1 MDSNILTIILAGG
14 AGSRLQPLTKLRAKP
29 SVPFGGK
36 YRIIDFTLTNC
47 LHSGLRRILVLTQYK
62 SHSLQKHLRDGWS
75 IFNPELGEYITPVPA
90 QMRHGNKW
98 YQGTAD
104 AIHQNHYLLER
115 SDAKWTLILSG
126 DHIYRMDYASM
137 LETHKSFNADVTVAC
152 MKVPLKEA
160 NQFGIMTT
168 DNNQQIKKF
177 QEKPELVK
185 ACEDDPDHALASM
198 GIYIFS
204 TDLLIDVLEADSQD
218 NGSSHDFGKDILPKL
233 IHSHRVC
240 AHHFGETKGRVS
252 PDKYW
257 RDVGT
262 IESYYQANMD
272 LLKSVPPLDLYQK
285 DWPIRSYQSQTPP
298 ARAVP
303 GESGNEGIFIN
314 SILSG
319 GTIISGSNVSHS
331 VLFQNVFVD
340 DESLVENSVLFDNVK
355 VGRRVNLNK
364 CIVDK
369 HVVIPDGEVIGYD
382 LTEDRKRFT
391 VTEEG
396 IVVIPQGYRFGES
409 EDVSGQFTEN
419 KQSAAK

>member
-1 MDSNILTIILAGG
+1 MIENTLTIILAGG
-14 AGSRLQPLTKLRAKP
+14 EGSRLQPLTRLRAKP

-36 YRIIDFTLTNC
+36 YRIIDFALTNC

-90 QMRHGNKW
+90 QMQHGNKW

-104 AIHQNHYLLER
+104 AIHQNSYLIER
-115 SDAKWTLILSG
+115 SDAEWTLILSG

-137 LETHKSFNADVTVAC
+137 LQTHIANNADATVAC
-152 MKVPLKEA
+152 MKVPLDEA
-160 NQFGIMTT
+160 SQFGVMTT
-168 DNNQQIKKF
+168 DSERRITAF
-177 QEKPELVK
+177 AEKPQQVTPCLDDDENALV
-185 ACEDDPDHALASM
+185 SM

-204 TDLLIDVLEADSQD
+204 TGLLLEILEADSQ
-218 NGSSHDFGKDILPKL
+218 NENSSHDFGKDILPEL
-233 IHSHRVC
+233 IKTHRVY
-240 AHHFGETKGRVS
+240 AHAFGEKEGRVS

-272 LLKSVPPLDLYQK
+272 LLKSVPPLDLYQD
-285 DWPIRSYQSQTPP
+285 DWPIRSYQAQTPP

-303 GESGNEGIFIN
+303 GDSGNQGVFIN

-331 VLFQNVFVD
+331 VLFQNVFIND
-340 DESLVENSVLFDNVK
+340 GSIIENCVIFDNVNI
-355 VGRRVNLNK
+355 GRNVKLNR
-364 CIVDK
+364 CIIDK
-369 HVVIPDGEVIGYD
+369 HVEIPNGEVIGFD
-382 LTEDRKRFT
+382 KEKDSKRFT
-391 VTEEG
+391 VTDSG
-396 IVVIPQGYRFGES
+396 IVVIPQGYIFE
-409 EDVSGQFTEN
+409 
-419 KQSAAK
+419 